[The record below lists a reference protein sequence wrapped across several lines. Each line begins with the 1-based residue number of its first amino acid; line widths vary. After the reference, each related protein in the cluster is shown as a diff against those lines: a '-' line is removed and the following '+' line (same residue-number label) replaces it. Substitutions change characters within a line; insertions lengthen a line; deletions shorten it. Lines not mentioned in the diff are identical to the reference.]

1 MFFCV
6 LQYSIMTSATAEKL
20 HSPQVRQFSVF
31 LQNKVG
37 ALLEVVR
44 LLDDNN
50 IIVLALSIAE
60 SSESAIG
67 RMIVS
72 DPDRTSELFRER
84 DIPHSECAL
93 MVVELDEGPGDLS
106 RVLAALL
113 MAEVNIHFSYPLL
126 VRPRGRAVLALHLDD
141 IECSSSVLRGEGFQI
156 LSQGDL
162 SR

>member
-1 MFFCV
+1 MAA
-6 LQYSIMTSATAEKL
+6 STAEKL
-20 HSPQVRQFSVF
+20 NSPQVRQFSVF

-37 ALLEVVR
+37 ALLEVVK
-44 LLDDNN
+44 LLNEN
-50 IIVLALSIAE
+50 SIVILALSIVD

-72 DPDRTSELFRER
+72 DPERVTDLFHEY
-84 DIPHSECAL
+84 DIPYSDCEML
-93 MVVELDEGPGDLS
+93 VVELEGGPGDLA

-113 MAEVNIHFSYPLL
+113 MAEVNVFFSYPLL
-126 VRPRGRAVLALHLDD
+126 IRPRGHAVLAMHLDD
-141 IECSSSVLRGEGFQI
+141 NDCAGTVLRGEGFKT

>member
-1 MFFCV
+1 MAAQTV
-6 LQYSIMTSATAEKL
+6 EKV

-37 ALLEVVR
+37 ALLEVVK
-44 LLDDNN
+44 LLNEKHVV
-50 IIVLALSIAE
+50 VLALSIQD

-67 RMIVS
+67 RLVVS
-72 DPDRTSELFRER
+72 DPELVAELFHEH
-84 DIPHSECAL
+84 DIPFSDCEL
-93 MVVELDEGPGDLS
+93 IVVELDEGPGDLT

-113 MAEVNIHFSYPLL
+113 MAEVNVFFSYPLL
-126 VRPRGRAVLALHLDD
+126 IRPRGHAALAMHLDD
-141 IECSSSVLRGEGFQI
+141 NECASSVLRGEGFKL

>member
-1 MFFCV
+1 
-6 LQYSIMTSATAEKL
+6 MTAPTAEKL
-20 HSPQVRQFSVF
+20 NSPQVRQFSVF

-37 ALLEVVR
+37 ALLEVVK
-44 LLDDNN
+44 LLNEN
-50 IIVLALSIAE
+50 GIVVLALSIVD

-72 DPDRTSELFRER
+72 DPERVTELFHEH
-84 DIPHSECAL
+84 DIPYSDCEML
-93 MVVELDEGPGDLS
+93 VVQLEGGPGDLS

-113 MAEVNIHFSYPLL
+113 MAEVNVFFSYPLL
-126 VRPRGRAVLALHLDD
+126 IRPRGHAVLAMHLDD
-141 IECSSSVLRGEGFQI
+141 NDCAGNVLRGEGFKT